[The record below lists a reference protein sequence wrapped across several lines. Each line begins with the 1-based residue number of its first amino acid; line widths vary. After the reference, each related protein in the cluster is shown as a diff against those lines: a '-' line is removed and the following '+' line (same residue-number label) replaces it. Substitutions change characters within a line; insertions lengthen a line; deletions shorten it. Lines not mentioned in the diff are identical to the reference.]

1 MKGLKSILVLAASS
15 FALSGAAFAQEVD
28 TTQPP
33 ESKPDASAV
42 QTFDPAFFARF
53 NPVTAYDMVRQL
65 PGFSIDNGNS
75 LRGFGAT
82 AGNVLIDGQRPSTK
96 AISISDE
103 LSRISARDV
112 ARVELIGASA
122 AGDVDVRGYTEIAN
136 VVLKESTGVQEST
149 TFSGLLYYSGDHLS
163 ERVGATRAWKGKDFT
178 ARLQLQGTALAQRS
192 ETDTIFY
199 LGQST
204 PTGTR
209 EEFGQQYLGEL
220 LISGALNWN
229 AGPRDTLNL
238 NARIMPRT
246 FNVQSGATD
255 RSTAGTPTQYIA
267 DDYSEEDI
275 LYLDIGG
282 DWEHRFSPENSV
294 KLVTVN
300 SLLSWRPEELFE
312 VFPGT
317 GPRALATQIMS
328 ENKRGEH
335 VLRGVW
341 TTKPNADHTIEIGM
355 ETAFNYLDTDR
366 SIANAIGAGP
376 FVSQVLPVA
385 STRVEELRGEV
396 FINDNWR
403 INPQWTLETGFTF
416 EASRITQTGDATQE
430 RDFTYP
436 KPRIVATWQPTAEDR
451 ISFGATR
458 TVAQLNFNEFAS
470 VIQLVQNQLTI
481 GNPDLQPAQTTQA
494 FALWKKQL
502 GPRGSVQL
510 RAFYDK
516 IDDVQDFVVIQTSPT
531 TFYTGAGNIGDGTRW
546 GAEFE
551 VTYPLD
557 DFGIKGGLVKL
568 VTNGRESRVTDPIT
582 GEERPIA
589 NDFTFGAN
597 VEFRQ
602 DIPDLKLAWG
612 GDYTFPGGEAYAF
625 RLNEIQR
632 RDFDNGDLDMFV
644 ETTYFSGMTVRF
656 AIDNIGDS
664 ASWLDR
670 RFYSPSRLTSNT
682 VSSREFR
689 EQTSGQLFQLSVSG
703 SF

>member
-15 FALSGAAFAQEVD
+15 FALSGAAFAQEGD
-28 TTQPP
+28 APQPAS
-33 ESKPDASAV
+33 ESGAV

-53 NPVTAYDMVRQL
+53 NPVTALDMVRQL

-82 AGNVLIDGQRPSTK
+82 AGNVLIDGRRPSTK
-96 AISISDE
+96 ATSISEE

-112 ARVELIGASA
+112 ARVELMGASA

-136 VVLKESTGVQEST
+136 VVLKEATGVQEST
-149 TFSGLLYYSGDHLS
+149 TYAGLLYYQGEHLS
-163 ERVGATRAWKGKDFT
+163 ERLGATRSWKGKDFS
-178 ARLQLQGTALAQRS
+178 ARLQLQGTALAQRA

-199 LGQST
+199 SGQST
-204 PTGTR
+204 PIGTR

-220 LISGALNWN
+220 LINGSLNWT
-229 AGPRDTLNL
+229 AGPRDTFNL
-238 NARIMPRT
+238 NGRVMPRT
-246 FNVQSGATD
+246 FNVQSGAVD
-255 RSTAGTPTQYIA
+255 RSTAGTPTQFIA
-267 DDYSEEDI
+267 DDYAEKDI
-275 LYLDIGG
+275 LYLDLGG

-294 KLVTVN
+294 KLITVN
-300 SLLSWRPEELFE
+300 SFLNWRPQELFE
-312 VFPGT
+312 VYPGT
-317 GPRALATQIMS
+317 GSRALATRINS
-328 ENKRGEH
+328 ENTRGEH

-341 TTKPNADHTIEIGM
+341 TTKPNADHTIELGM
-355 ETAFNYLDTDR
+355 ETAFNYLETNR
-366 SIANAIGAGP
+366 SIENAVGAGP
-376 FVSQVLPVA
+376 FIPQVLPVA
-385 STRVEELRGEV
+385 STRVEELRGDV

-403 INPQWTLETGFTF
+403 INPQWTLEAGFTF
-416 EASRITQTGDATQE
+416 EASRITQTGDAEQE

-436 KPRIVATWQPTAEDR
+436 KPRLVATWQPTAEDR
-451 ISFGATR
+451 ISFGVTR
-458 TVAQLNFNEFAS
+458 TVAQLNFSEFAS
-470 VIQLVQNQLTI
+470 LIQLVQNQLTI

-502 GPRGSVQL
+502 GPRGSVQV
-510 RAFYDK
+510 RGFYDE
-516 IDDVQDFVVIQTSPT
+516 IDDVQDFVIIQTGPT
-531 TFYTGAGNIGDGTRW
+531 TFFTGAGNIGDGTRW

-551 VTYPLD
+551 LTYPLD
-557 DFGIKGGLVKL
+557 DFGIKGGLVKF
-568 VTNGRESRVTDPIT
+568 VSNGRESKVTDPIT

-589 NDFTFGAN
+589 NDFTLGAN
-597 VEFRQ
+597 IEFRQ

-632 RDFDNGDLDMFV
+632 RDFDHGDLDIFV
-644 ETTYFSGMTVRF
+644 ETTYWSGMTVRF

-664 ASWLDR
+664 PSWLDR
-670 RFYSPSRLTSNT
+670 RFYSPSRLTSNV

-689 EQTSGQLFQLSVSG
+689 EQTSGPLFQLSVSG